1 MISKCEDN
9 SFNISKVELLR
20 IFSKPNRNDIIEKDF
35 FKEDVKVIIRI
46 SKIKY
51 FDEQDN
57 ILVYSYFNSK
67 EKNEMFLKNISNYL
81 DSLYHIKI

>member
-1 MISKCEDN
+1 M
-9 SFNISKVELLR
+9 
-20 IFSKPNRNDIIEKDF
+20 
-35 FKEDVKVIIRI
+35 KVIIRI

-51 FDEQDN
+51 FDEQDS

-67 EKNEMFLKNISNYL
+67 EKNEMFLKDISNCL